1 MKLRAGAVFALLFGA
16 LVASRACHLD
26 ILWEPETLPLA
37 AAQQMLDGKA
47 LYREVWYD
55 KPPLAAAVCLL
66 WGVQTGWLLRLAGA
80 LYGLLACAL
89 IYRFAKEAWGER
101 EGLLAAGLLGFYL
114 IFWLPAGVIPLG
126 PDLLTLAPHIAAV
139 YLGWRGR
146 AFWSGVAAGVAFLA
160 NSKAAFVLAACALWQ
175 FRSLPQLALGFVL
188 PNLAALAW
196 LGAQGALKDYYQ
208 QVWQLGFLYARSPFM
223 ERPLA
228 EGLLRTSNWL
238 GFHAALVVG
247 AVCYGWRERDSD
259 RWRMALWAALSL
271 AAVAAGG
278 RFFPRYYLQLLPV
291 MTLAAARGIALLGGG
306 RILVLLALLVPLAR
320 FGPRYGLLAQ
330 DLVAGREHA
339 WRDLAMDRD
348 SRAAARLVAGL
359 ARPGDTLFVWGYRPE
374 IYVYTRLPAAA
385 RFLESQPLTGV
396 FADRHLAQSD
406 SLAPEWAR
414 QNRQELMRARPTFVL
429 DGLGPY
435 NPRLSPERFEDL
447 RPWLAGYRLTAR
459 TDSTL
464 IYELQAHS
472 PMPLTFPPPH
482 RASSVGR
489 VP

>member
-1 MKLRAGAVFALLFGA
+1 MKPRAGIVFGLLFVA
-16 LVASRACHLD
+16 LAASRACHVA

-55 KPPLAAAVCLL
+55 KPPLAPAVCLL
-66 WGVQTGWLLRLAGA
+66 WGAQAGWLLRLAGA

-89 IYRFAKEAWGER
+89 IYRFAKQAWGER
-101 EGLLAAGLLGFYL
+101 EGLLAAGLLGFFL
-114 IFWLPAGVIPLG
+114 IFWLPVGVIPLG
-126 PDLLTLAPHIAAV
+126 PDLLALAPHIAAV
-139 YLGWRGR
+139 YLAWRGR
-146 AFWSGVAAGVAFLA
+146 ALWSGVAAGVAFLA

-196 LGAQGALKDYYQ
+196 LGAQGALKDYWE
-208 QVWQLGFLYARSPFM
+208 QVWQLGFLYARSPVV

-228 EGLLRTSNWL
+228 EGLLRTANWL
-238 GFHAALVVG
+238 GFHAALVLG
-247 AVCYGWRERDSD
+247 AACYGWRERDSN

-291 MTLAAARGIALLGGG
+291 MTLAAARGIALAGGW
-306 RILVLLALLVPLAR
+306 RAVVLFALLVPLAR

-330 DLVAGREHA
+330 DLVAGCEHG

-348 SRAAARLVAGL
+348 SRAAARLVARL

-374 IYVYTRLPAAA
+374 LYVYTRLPAAT

-396 FADRHLAQSD
+396 FADRHLTQSA

-414 QNRQELMRARPTFVL
+414 ENRKELLRARPTFVV
-429 DGLGPY
+429 DGLGSY
-435 NPRLSPERFEDL
+435 NPRLSIERFEDL
-447 RPWLAGYRLTAR
+447 SPWMSDYELAARTGSTVIYRLLPRPAR
-459 TDSTL
+459 
-464 IYELQAHS
+464 
-472 PMPLTFPPPH
+472 
-482 RASSVGR
+482 
-489 VP
+489 